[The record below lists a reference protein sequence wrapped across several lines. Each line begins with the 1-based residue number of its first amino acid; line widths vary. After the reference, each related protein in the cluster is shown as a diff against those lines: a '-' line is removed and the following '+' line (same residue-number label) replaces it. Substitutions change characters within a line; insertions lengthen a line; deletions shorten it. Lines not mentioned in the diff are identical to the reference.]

1 MPFCE
6 YIKRM
11 VTDIYKSLGKQIKK
25 IRKERSL
32 TQQKLA
38 EKVGIGLNFLG
49 KIEVAYAK
57 PSFETI
63 IKISQVLDVSLKDLF
78 DFEE

>member
-1 MPFCE
+1 
-6 YIKRM
+6 M
-11 VTDIYKSLGKQIKK
+11 VTNIYENLGKNIKK
-25 IRKERSL
+25 YRKAKKL

-38 EKVGIGLNFLG
+38 EKTGIGLNFLG

-63 IKISQVLDVSLKDLF
+63 IKLSQALEISLKDLF
-78 DFEE
+78 DFKE

>member
-25 IRKERSL
+25 IRKERCL

-63 IKISQVLDVSLKDLF
+63 IKISQVLEVPLKDLF
-78 DFEE
+78 DFDE

>member
-1 MPFCE
+1 
-6 YIKRM
+6 M
-11 VTDIYKSLGKQIKK
+11 VTDVYKNLGKKIKK
-25 IRKERSL
+25 IRKEKNL

-38 EKVGIGLNFLG
+38 EKVGVGLNFLG

-63 IKISQVLDVSLKDLF
+63 IKIAHVLEVPLKDLF

>member
-1 MPFCE
+1 MAY
-6 YIKRM
+6 YIYINLM
-11 VTDIYKSLGKQIKK
+11 VTNIYEKLGKNIKK
-25 IRKERSL
+25 YRKEKKY

-38 EKVGIGLNFLG
+38 EKTGIGLNFLG

-63 IKISQVLDVSLKDLF
+63 IKLSQALEISLKELF
-78 DFEE
+78 DFKE

>member
-1 MPFCE
+1 MAY
-6 YIKRM
+6 YIYISFM
-11 VTDIYKSLGKQIKK
+11 VTNIYEKLGKNIKK
-25 IRKERSL
+25 YRKEKKY

-38 EKVGIGLNFLG
+38 EKTGIGLNFLG

-63 IKISQVLDVSLKDLF
+63 IKISQALDISLKELF
-78 DFEE
+78 DFKE

>member
-1 MPFCE
+1 
-6 YIKRM
+6 M
-11 VTDIYKSLGKQIKK
+11 VTNIYENLGKNIKK
-25 IRKERSL
+25 YRKAKKL

-38 EKVGIGLNFLG
+38 EKTGIGLNFLG

-63 IKISQVLDVSLKDLF
+63 IKLSQALEISLKELF
-78 DFEE
+78 DFKE

>member
-1 MPFCE
+1 
-6 YIKRM
+6 M
-11 VTDIYKSLGKQIKK
+11 VTNIYENLGKNIKK
-25 IRKERSL
+25 YRKAKKL

-38 EKVGIGLNFLG
+38 EKTGIGLNFLG

-63 IKISQVLDVSLKDLF
+63 IKLSQALEISLKDLF

>member
-1 MPFCE
+1 MD
-6 YIKRM
+6 
-11 VTDIYKSLGKQIKK
+11 TLIYKKLGKKIKK
-25 IRKERSL
+25 IRLEKKL

-49 KIEVAYAK
+49 KIEVAYSK

-63 IKISQVLDVSLKDLF
+63 IKISQILDVPLKELF
-78 DFEE
+78 DFEEE

>member
-1 MPFCE
+1 MPDYG
-6 YIKRM
+6 YINFM
-11 VTDIYKSLGKQIKK
+11 VTNIYEKLGKNIKK
-25 IRKERSL
+25 YRKEKKY

-38 EKVGIGLNFLG
+38 EKTGIGLNFLG

-63 IKISQVLDVSLKDLF
+63 IKISQALDISLKELF
-78 DFEE
+78 DFKE

>member
-1 MPFCE
+1 MAY
-6 YIKRM
+6 YIYISLM
-11 VTDIYKSLGKQIKK
+11 VTNIYEKLGKNIKK
-25 IRKERSL
+25 YRKEKKY

-38 EKVGIGLNFLG
+38 EKTGIGLNFLG

-63 IKISQVLDVSLKDLF
+63 IKISQALDISLKELF
-78 DFEE
+78 DFKE